1 MEDKLMDSSDII
13 DFSSMA
19 GRVGAAYKIAAE
31 AHKGQKDKAGVDY
44 IFHPVTVA
52 YSVGDDES
60 AIIVALL
67 HDVVEDTN
75 VTFEA
80 LQELLTPDELSAL
93 KLLTHNDE
101 VPYFDYIRLI
111 GENTLATK
119 VKLAD
124 LKNNMDL
131 SRLPVVT
138 EKDLKRLEKYK
149 TAFSFLKKRQFDY

>member
-52 YSVGDDES
+52 SSVGDDEP

-149 TAFSFLKKRQFDY
+149 KAFDLLSKTYNNQ